1 MRSQKKI
8 ALAVASS
15 GIAALLLPG
24 GRTAHSRFKIPF
36 KLTSTSVCNLN
47 LNSEEAKLIKQTQL
61 IIWDECPMLNR
72 FGFEALDR
80 SMRDIM
86 GQVDPKYANIPF
98 GNKII
103 VFGGDFRQILPV
115 IKKGTRSDIV
125 KAAFNRSYLW
135 DNVKIFKLKINMRIN
150 KVKGS
155 DKKEAKEFS
164 DYLLEIGEGRVKT
177 KTDTELSYID
187 YIDIPKKLIQ
197 NMNMIDL
204 IKKTYPDIE
213 KVNENKNQ
221 FTGRAIVTPKMVDVD
236 QINQIATNLMPGE
249 IKEYFSCD
257 SMLKESNQNIYPIEF
272 LNMINVSGLP
282 SHKLSLKK
290 GTPIMLLRNINPNEG
305 LYNGTRLIVKNF
317 YSKIIEA
324 EIIMGH
330 LAGKTVF
337 IPRMPLIPSDT
348 NLPFDL
354 LRIQF
359 PIKVLFYSELIK
371 NLLFYFKNLYLRYHF
386 V

>member
-1 MRSQKKI
+1 
-8 ALAVASS
+8 
-15 GIAALLLPG
+15 
-24 GRTAHSRFKIPF
+24 
-36 KLTSTSVCNLN
+36 
-47 LNSEEAKLIKQTQL
+47 
-61 IIWDECPMLNR
+61 
-72 FGFEALDR
+72 
-80 SMRDIM
+80 
-86 GQVDPKYANIPF
+86 
-98 GNKII
+98 
-103 VFGGDFRQILPV
+103 
-115 IKKGTRSDIV
+115 
-125 KAAFNRSYLW
+125 
-135 DNVKIFKLKINMRIN
+135 
-150 KVKGS
+150 
-155 DKKEAKEFS
+155 
-164 DYLLEIGEGRVKT
+164 
-177 KTDTELSYID
+177 
-187 YIDIPKKLIQ
+187 
-197 NMNMIDL
+197 MIDL

-221 FTGRAIVTPKMVDVD
+221 FNGRAIVTPKMVDVD

-305 LYNGTRLIVKNF
+305 LCNGTRLIVKNF

-371 NLLFYFKNLYLRYHF
+371 ILLFYFKNLYLRYHF